1 MSSRPYNCSRCN
13 LSFEEAEHLH
23 LHTCGKL
30 EDDPDTPASNDQDKP
45 SSQDEEFNN
54 AASFIQ
60 EDSLSGS
67 EERVEHKPKIYRCEI
82 CHSTFTKSTSLKAHL
97 MKHTGERKYR
107 CEHCSKT
114 FFSSS
119 SLKIHVRVHTGDR
132 PFKCKDCPRKFS
144 DPSNFNKHKRWHAK
158 QKVHGG
164 YGEYSMHAISVPTN
178 TATEEGD
185 ESSSIKKRRMSD
197 NDSLGTGSLK
207 ERHDSGESSYEG
219 GRTPE
224 GSDNLFVD
232 DEDEEISV
240 DDDEVQVGFTSPK
253 VLVGMESHE
262 SDQEH
267 DIAVKKEEEKEQQ
280 QQPQQQPQQQQ
291 PHEETKEKEEEREE
305 KVEEN

>member
-23 LHTCGKL
+23 LHTCGKTD
-30 EDDPDTPASNDQDKP
+30 DDPDTPTGNDQEKP
-45 SSQDEEFNN
+45 SMHDEEFSNPALLN
-54 AASFIQ
+54 Q

-67 EERVEHKPKIYRCEI
+67 EDRGDHKQKVYRCEI

-158 QKVHGG
+158 QKAHGG
-164 YGEYSMHAISVPTN
+164 YGEYSMHAINIPTN
-178 TATEEGD
+178 TSTEEGD
-185 ESSSIKKRRMSD
+185 ESSATKKRRMSD
-197 NDSLGTGSLK
+197 NDSLGTSSLK
-207 ERHDSGESSYEG
+207 DRRDSGASSYEAEG

-224 GSDNLFVD
+224 GSDSLFVD

-240 DDDEVQVGFTSPK
+240 DDDEAPAGFTSPK
-253 VLVGMESHE
+253 ALVGMESHD
-262 SDQEH
+262 SDHEH
-267 DIAVKKEEEKEQQ
+267 EVAVKKEGEKDQQ
-280 QQPQQQPQQQQ
+280 QQS
-291 PHEETKEKEEEREE
+291 PHEEAKEKEEERDE